1 LPFQYPNRRDRS
13 PGREEQRVRD
23 FSKGEERESDYERK
37 KTNKERRREKI
48 NNQKEKSKLY

>member
-37 KTNKERRREKI
+37 KTKKI
-48 NNQKEKSKLY
+48 CKIITAQKKKQIWN